1 LAKAAR
7 VCSPGEGERDGPLL
21 CPKLL
26 PVGAFGEDHVTQA
39 SNFDSGV
46 QDAAEVMHR
55 LAPSGSMSLSTS
67 PIRPGEACSLCV
79 PGVSGPQ
86 DCGLVYLVMSDPD
99 LRDVSGCTIFALPR
113 SDPSVEAQDSTR
125 LIWWVIDPAKA

>member
-1 LAKAAR
+1 MLFQR
-7 VCSPGEGERDGPLL
+7 IHMVEVRTQPE
-21 CPKLL
+21 PKC
-26 PVGAFGEDHVTQA
+26 
-39 SNFDSGV
+39 
-46 QDAAEVMHR
+46 
-55 LAPSGSMSLSTS
+55 

-113 SDPSVEAQDSTR
+113 SDPSVEAQDTTR
-125 LIWWVIDPAKA
+125 LIWRVIDPAKA